1 MNTIFKITF
10 LISISIF
17 LFSCESAEK
26 ENPVV
31 QIETYQKQVRDLNK
45 KIEKL
50 ESSVSNAETN
60 EYNGL
65 KVSVQTEKLKLQSFS
80 HFFVATGEMETV
92 EEAFISPEVGG
103 QIVAIYVKEGE
114 KVNKGEVLAKLST
127 AVLEKSIQEVQS
139 QLNLAE
145 IVFKKQSA
153 LWEKQIGSEIQYLE
167 AKNAYEGLQNKLETL
182 RAQYNLA
189 VIESPIDGVVE
200 KIILKQGEMASPG
213 MQFMQVV
220 NMDQLYLTA
229 QLSESHLP
237 IIKKGDVVNITI
249 PSIPGFELSKPVY
262 RTGNVINKQNR
273 TFEVQILLENPTGE
287 MKPNMLANIEINDYN
302 HDQAIVVPS
311 ILIKKDL
318 NGSFIYMVATR
329 DGNKVAQKVYIT
341 SGRSYEDKT
350 EVVSGLKS
358 GDVIITSGYNNVSD
372 GAVLN
377 IING

>member
-10 LISISIF
+10 IISISIF

-31 QIETYQKQVRDLNK
+31 QIENYQKQVKELNK
-45 KIEKL
+45 KIEQL
-50 ESSVSNAETN
+50 ESSNSENK
-60 EYNGL
+60 EYTGL
-65 KVSVQTEKLKLQSFS
+65 KVSVQTETLNPQSFS

-127 AVLEKSIQEVQS
+127 AVVEKSIQEVQS

-182 RAQYNLA
+182 RAQYNMA
-189 VIESPIDGVVE
+189 VIESPIDGVIE

-220 NMDQLYLTA
+220 NMDQMYLTA
-229 QLSESHLP
+229 QLSEAHLP

-249 PSIPGFELSKPVY
+249 PSIPGFQLSEPVY

-273 TFEVQILLENPTGE
+273 TFEVQILLENPTGN
-287 MKPNMLANIEINDYN
+287 MKPNMLANMEINDYN
-302 HDQAIVVPS
+302 NDQAIVVPS

-318 NGSFIYMVATR
+318 KGSYIYVATPKGG
-329 DGNKVAQKVYIT
+329 DTLAQKVYIT
-341 SGRSYEDKT
+341 SGRSFEDKT
-350 EVVSGLKS
+350 EVVSGLNP
-358 GDVIITSGYNNVSD
+358 GTVIITNGYNNVSD
-372 GAVLN
+372 GAVLKV
-377 IING
+377 ING